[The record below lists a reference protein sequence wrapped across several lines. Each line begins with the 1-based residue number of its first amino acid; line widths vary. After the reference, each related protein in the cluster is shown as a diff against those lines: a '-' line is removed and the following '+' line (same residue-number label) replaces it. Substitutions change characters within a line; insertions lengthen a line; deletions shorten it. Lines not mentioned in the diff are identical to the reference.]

1 MSDVP
6 AVTDA
11 TFDAEVLKSGVPVM
25 VDFFATWCGPCRRL
39 APVVDE
45 LAREYAGKLK
55 VVKLDV
61 DTSADVAGQYGITG
75 VPTLLFF
82 KAGAEAGRLMGLQP
96 KPRIVEQIGKLV

>member
-11 TFDAEVLKSGVPVM
+11 TFEAEVLKSGVPVM
-25 VDFFATWCGPCRRL
+25 VDFFATWCGPCKRL

-61 DTSADVAGQYGITG
+61 DTGADTASQYGIAG

-82 KAGAEAGRLMGLQP
+82 KGGAEAGRVMGFQP
-96 KPRIVEQIGKLV
+96 KPTIVAQIGKVL